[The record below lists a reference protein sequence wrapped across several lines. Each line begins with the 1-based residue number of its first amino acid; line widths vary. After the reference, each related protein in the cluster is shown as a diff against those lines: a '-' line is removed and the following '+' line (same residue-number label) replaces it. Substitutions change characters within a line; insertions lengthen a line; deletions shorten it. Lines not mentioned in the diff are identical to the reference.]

1 MQAGHRHTIREPM
14 TNLPIPRPTARV
26 LLLDEEDRIF
36 LIYTDG
42 EMSGIGL
49 PNVWLTPGGG
59 VESGES
65 YEEAALRELVEEV
78 ALDHVALGPCI
89 WLRTFPFARDGVRYA
104 KQERYFVCRVDHFEI
119 DGAAQV
125 DVANVVG
132 YKWWSADEI
141 EASSDLFASRT
152 LGRLLGP
159 VLRGE
164 IPGEPVDVGV

>member
-89 WLRTFPFARDGVRYA
+89 
-104 KQERYFVCRVDHFEI
+104 
-119 DGAAQV
+119 
-125 DVANVVG
+125 
-132 YKWWSADEI
+132 
-141 EASSDLFASRT
+141 
-152 LGRLLGP
+152 
-159 VLRGE
+159 
-164 IPGEPVDVGV
+164 